1 MSTPF
6 SIFLRS
12 ITISVVVAAAVVGG
26 LSQIA
31 GGMSETTTTRLGGNN
46 FVAGTVFWP
55 SGTPVNRR
63 LRVKLVSPAAGEVVT
78 STDERGQ
85 FIFSGLGSGS
95 YSIVI
100 DREQDFEP
108 ASQSV
113 EINESRSRI
122 PQTYTISI
130 RLVERSS
137 PTAKPTVISPE
148 ELKIPRTASDSYR
161 KAVELSNA
169 GDHKAAIEKLKLAIA
184 EFPGYADAYNELG
197 VQYMRLNELDLADA
211 ALVEAV
217 KIKPDAFEPTLN
229 RGITLFR
236 LKRYSEAET
245 VLRSAV
251 KIKPSSAVP
260 HYYLGRALTILE
272 RFDEAESELNAA
284 LSAGEGQMN
293 EAHRMLANLYL
304 AKGDDRRA
312 AESLEAYLKL
322 VPEAPDAEKLRGVI
336 RTLRAAPKSPGKN

>member
-1 MSTPF
+1 MCVLK
-6 SIFLRS
+6 IALY
-12 ITISVVVAAAVVGG
+12 SVAVLG
-26 LSQIA
+26 QIP
-31 GGMSETTTTRLGGNN
+31 GGMNETTSTRLGGNN
-46 FVAGTVFWP
+46 FIVGTVFWP
-55 SGTPVNRR
+55 SGVPVNTRI
-63 LRVKLVSPAAGEVVT
+63 RVKLVSPAAGEIIAN
-78 STDERGQ
+78 TDVRGQ
-85 FIFSGLGSGS
+85 FVFSGLGAG
-95 YSIVI
+95 YYQVVI
-100 DREQDFEP
+100 DREKDYEVV
-108 ASQSV
+108 SQLV
-113 EINESRSRI
+113 DVTENRNRI
-122 PQTYTISI
+122 PQTYTVYL
-130 RLVERSS
+130 RLADRAKPV
-137 PTAKPTVISPE
+137 TKPTVISSE
-148 ELKIPRTASDSYR
+148 ILKVPKSAAAYFN
-161 KAVELSNA
+161 KAIELSNA
-169 GDHKAAIEKLKLAIA
+169 GDHKAAAEKLKLAIA